1 MKIAAGKTIFN
12 PESVLKAEVT
22 MTSASDRIFVLPDKF
37 AYPPLLNSHD
47 HLIGNW
53 VPRAANK
60 RPYINS
66 HIWVEDMKYTPPFL
80 ERNKV
85 WINDG
90 SFSLMK
96 GNAPLIVKLGIFKN
110 VFSGVSTVFDH
121 CPNQVDEYYNLYP
134 INVLKDYRQ
143 VHSITLDNW
152 WGGLTPREEME
163 ASKGEMPF
171 VIHIGEGL
179 DEQTRNEFNVLCHN
193 DLLHQ
198 NSLLIHCVSFTKE
211 EIKKVADA
219 GASICWCP
227 GSNYFLLDQ
236 TLNIEAC
243 LKHDVNMVIGT
254 DSTMSGSP
262 NLFAEMKE
270 ARDHLPELEAKK
282 IYEMVSTNAAKAM
295 YLKHDEG
302 QLNETTDE
310 ILLLDARMDD
320 PFENIIQADMSMI
333 SLFVYRGKPLYGDYE
348 FLKEFDVNISE
359 YETFSIDGRK
369 KFVFGCPQEIL
380 AKINSYLNYNKD
392 FPYLPFS

>member
-1 MKIAAGKTIFN
+1 MKIAARKTIFN
-12 PESVLKAEVT
+12 PESVLNAEVT
-22 MTSASDRIFVLPDKF
+22 LASASDKTFTLPDKF

-60 RPYINS
+60 RPYVNS

-90 SFSLMK
+90 SFKLMN
-96 GNAPLIVKLGIFKN
+96 GNAPLIIKLGVFKN

-121 CPNQVDEYYNLYP
+121 CPNQVDEYYDIYP
-134 INVLKDYRQ
+134 INILKDYRQ

-152 WGGLTPREEME
+152 WGGLTPHEEME
-163 ASKGEMPF
+163 ASKGVMPF

-179 DEQTRNEFNVLCHN
+179 DEQTKNEFNVLCHK
-193 DLLHQ
+193 DLLQ
-198 NSLLIHCVSFTKE
+198 PNSLLIHCVSFTEE
-211 EIKKVADA
+211 EIIRVAEA
-219 GASICWCP
+219 GSSICWCP
-227 GSNYFLLDQ
+227 GSNYFLLDK

-243 LKHDVNMVIGT
+243 LKHGVNVVIGT

-270 ARDHLPELEAKK
+270 ARDHLPNLDGKK

-295 YLKHDEG
+295 FLKHNEG
-302 QLNETTDE
+302 QLSEKTDE
-310 ILLLDARMDD
+310 ILLLDAKLDD
-320 PFENIIQADMSMI
+320 PFENIIQADMAMI
-333 SLFVYRGKPLYGDYE
+333 SLFVYRGRPLYGDYE
-348 FLKEFDVNISE
+348 FLSEFDVNTSE
-359 YETFSIDGRK
+359 YEIFNIDGRE
-369 KFVFGCPQEIL
+369 KFIFGCPQEVL
-380 AKINSYLNYNKD
+380 KKINSYLNYNKD
-392 FPYLPFS
+392 FPYLPF